1 MCACSVAQ
9 SGATLG
15 TQTGACQASLSME
28 FSQAR
33 ILGGGG
39 VPFPI
44 PGDLPDPGIIPL
56 SLASPELAGRFYTT
70 WEIPKLGIT
79 APIFRAIVV
88 FKEDNICRELGL
100 ALATLQV
107 LHYDN
112 VINLDRG
119 PSITLL
125 GTQLN

>member
-1 MCACSVAQ
+1 M
-9 SGATLG
+9 
-15 TQTGACQASLSME
+15 
-28 FSQAR
+28 
-33 ILGGGG
+33 
-39 VPFPI
+39 PFPI